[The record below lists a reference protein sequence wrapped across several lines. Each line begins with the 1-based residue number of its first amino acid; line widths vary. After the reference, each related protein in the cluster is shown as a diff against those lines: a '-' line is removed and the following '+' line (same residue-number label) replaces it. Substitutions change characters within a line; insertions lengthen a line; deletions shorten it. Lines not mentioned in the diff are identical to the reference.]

1 MSNNQQQKVDWNSLR
16 LGALWDK
23 GNGKFGGTVTIGGV
37 TRKIIG
43 FPKREDNINP
53 NAPDINL
60 HFLPDDGTP
69 PAQQQTNA
77 APKAAPAAKTAAKT
91 SAPAPKAQVQTSDSD
106 PLL

>member
-1 MSNNQQQKVDWNSLR
+1 MSNQQQQKVDWNSLR

-23 GNGKFGGTVTIGGV
+23 GNGKFGGTVTINGV
-37 TRKIIG
+37 TRKVIG
-43 FPKREDNINP
+43 FPKREDNVNP

-69 PAQQQTNA
+69 VQQQTNA
-77 APKAAPAAKTAAKT
+77 TPKAAPVAKAAGKVSTPT
-91 SAPAPKAQVQTSDSD
+91 PKAQVQTPDSD